1 MNMTA
6 RFKYESYVIEEVQKT
21 DFTGIHTSRRIIY
34 PLKEIDFEIARYVE
48 CKYHYNIIVYEKD
61 ANVMDGGETLTII
74 NVPKDMITI
83 ANKENNT

>member
-6 RFKYESYVIEEVQKT
+6 RFKYESYFIQEVQNT
-21 DFTGIHTSRRIIY
+21 DFTGTRTFRKIIC

-83 ANKENNT
+83 ANKQNNT